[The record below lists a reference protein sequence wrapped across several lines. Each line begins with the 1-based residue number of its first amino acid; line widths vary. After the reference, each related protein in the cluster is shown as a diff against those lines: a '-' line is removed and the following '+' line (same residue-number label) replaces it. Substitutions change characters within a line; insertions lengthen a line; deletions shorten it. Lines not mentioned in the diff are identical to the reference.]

1 MSLAIGQS
9 VKFSH
14 NIQSVLTTADIT
26 TASSGSGL
34 WMVVI
39 YEPSMTFV
47 SVQDS
52 KSNTWVQIGSTV
64 TDGSNLL
71 STRRYKCVSATG
83 GANHNFTLTCNSA
96 GIAHIAVAEITTT
109 NGLGVTVDQQDAAS
123 DTSSP
128 YTSPSVTTTVAD
140 EFLISMMM
148 TSQGPGGTYT
158 HTAGNSFTK
167 LLEESDGFTYFPF
180 AVGHRT
186 VTATGSY
193 SGSWTVSLTPTESV
207 VSIDT
212 FYETSSSPGAG
223 SDVSRIGMTESSSN
237 LIRVTVPEETP

>member
-14 NIQSVLTTADIT
+14 NVQAVLTTADIT

-34 WMVVI
+34 WMVVV

-64 TDGSNLL
+64 TDGSNVLA
-71 STRRYKCVSATG
+71 TRRYKCVSATG
-83 GANHNFTLTCNSA
+83 GTNHNFTLTCNSA
-96 GIAHIAVAEITTT
+96 GVAHIAVVEITTT
-109 NGLGVTVDQQDAAS
+109 NGLGVTVDQQNAAADS
-123 DTSSP
+123 SSP
-128 YTSPSVTTTVAD
+128 YTSPSVATTVAD
-140 EFLISMMM
+140 EFLISMM
-148 TSQGPGGTYT
+148 TCQGPGGTYT

-167 LLEESDGFTYFPF
+167 FLEESDGSTYFPL
-180 AVGHRT
+180 AIGNRT
-186 VTATGSY
+186 VSATGSY
-193 SGSWTVSLTPTESV
+193 SGSWTVTTTPADSV

-212 FYETSSSPGAG
+212 FYETLSGPGAG
-223 SDVSRIGMTESSSN
+223 SDLSSVGMSESSSN
-237 LIRVTVPEETP
+237 LIRVSTIEETS